1 MWWKNKKK
9 EANIQFT
16 CDKHLVDVL
25 PPPVP
30 AVKTLPE
37 WFKKCPNSYGPVR
50 TAKRCVPMLDA
61 MSLGFTLPLW
71 ADLRITVTED
81 DYGKRCSM
89 EMTPGFSKMD
99 SHNWEQVGEECT
111 TKKYEFGRSLNR
123 LMSPWVIKASP
134 GYSVYFKNPANDWS
148 NDIEI
153 FEGII
158 DADTYAGYANL
169 VFVWK
174 SDKCGE
180 WIIPA
185 GTPIA
190 QLIPFKRDE
199 LTMSVGEIDM
209 DERHTTQ
216 NKLGIHFNDAYR
228 KLFWHKRKQ

>member
-1 MWWKNKKK
+1 MFFKKTK
-9 EANIQFT
+9 EEAHLQFM

-25 PPPVP
+25 PRPVP

-37 WFKKCPNSYGPVR
+37 WFKKCPNSYDDVR

-61 MSLGFTLPLW
+61 MSHGFTLPLW
-71 ADLRITVTED
+71 ADLRIKVTED
-81 DYGKRCSM
+81 KHGKRCQM
-89 EMTPGFSKMD
+89 DMTPGFASMD
-99 SHNWEQVGEECT
+99 THQWAQVGDHCT
-111 TKKYEFGRSLNR
+111 TSKYEFGKNLFR
-123 LMSPWVIKASP
+123 LMSPWVVKAAP
-134 GYSVYFKNPANDWS
+134 GYSVYFKNPSNDWS

-180 WIIPA
+180 WLIPA

-190 QLIPFKRDE
+190 QLVPFKR
-199 LTMSVGEIDM
+199 GEVDYECWG
-209 DERHTTQ
+209 DR
-216 NKLGIHFNDAYR
+216 YV
-228 KLFWHKRKQ
+228 